1 MKEKESIAIF
11 IFISIL
17 LGVVI
22 IWNLLIL
29 IGFLAI
35 FR

>member
-1 MKEKESIAIF
+1 MKAKEAVVIF
-11 IFISIL
+11 IFVSIL

-22 IWNLLIL
+22 IWNLFVL

-35 FR
+35 FG